1 VISIMIDKSRFSE
14 MLQQVGVPRPNTR
27 LLRSL
32 DEMAAQPEDCY
43 SGTFLKPLNS
53 SLQNSI
59 KGFIIQG
66 KHHAGR
72 IMQRS
77 LRTGQLR
84 FPILLQ
90 EYIPGPVHNQY
101 LLDGFVDRRGRVCA
115 LMARRKLRMSPPV
128 LGNTSFC
135 ETVGLN
141 EVQRAVDALRM
152 ILEWVHYRGIFNA
165 EFKYDDRDDQFKIIE
180 LNARPWWFVEFATRC
195 GMNVCHMAYR
205 DALDLP
211 VQTVSSYA
219 TGRRCAY
226 LLPDF
231 AALCKSKPG
240 MNGLIGWLRTLRG
253 TQDLLYNWADPK
265 PGVSAFLSSLKRR
278 LVFSPIGRGFFG
290 FRGDRDARP

>member
-1 VISIMIDKSRFSE
+1 MNAPRPAKLPEYLEALRFPKAVLMGCSDEWAKAVSELPQSLNVRFPASTSSREVISIMIDKSRFSE
-14 MLQQVGVPRPNTR
+14 MLEQVGVPRPNTR

-53 SLQNSI
+53 SLQNSV
-59 KGFIIQG
+59 KGIIIQG

-101 LLDGFVDRRGRVCA
+101 MLDGFVDRRGRVCA

-135 ETVGLN
+135 ETGN
-141 EVQRAVDALRM
+141 AFNGGAGSWAL
-152 ILEWVHYRGIFNA
+152 
-165 EFKYDDRDDQFKIIE
+165 
-180 LNARPWWFVEFATRC
+180 
-195 GMNVCHMAYR
+195 
-205 DALDLP
+205 
-211 VQTVSSYA
+211 SY
-219 TGRRCAY
+219 
-226 LLPDF
+226 
-231 AALCKSKPG
+231 
-240 MNGLIGWLRTLRG
+240 
-253 TQDLLYNWADPK
+253 
-265 PGVSAFLSSLKRR
+265 
-278 LVFSPIGRGFFG
+278 
-290 FRGDRDARP
+290 